1 MFPIKIVF
9 CPTDF
14 SDPSSEALKIAGELA
29 SKVGAR
35 LLLVHVVPV
44 LPALPSDP
52 NYVLKVPEYERL
64 LHQDADEKLA
74 HLAREMAKA
83 GIQTR
88 TMVGHGDAANEIV
101 RIAEL
106 EKADLIVIATHGT
119 TGWRRFVFGSVAEK
133 VVRLAKCPVLTIR
146 NPPEGSA

>member
-1 MFPIKIVF
+1 VL

-14 SDPSSEALKIAGELA
+14 SEPSHQALKIAGELA
-29 SKVGAR
+29 LQVGAG

-44 LPALPSDP
+44 MPALANDP

-74 HLAREMAKA
+74 HLVKEMAQ
-83 GIQTR
+83 GGTQTR
-88 TMVGHGDAANEIV
+88 TMVGHGDAASEIV
-101 RIAEL
+101 RIAES

-133 VVRLAKCPVLTIR
+133 LVRLAKCPVLTIR
-146 NPPEGSA
+146 NPQED

>member
-1 MFPIKIVF
+1 MFPVKTVL

-14 SDPSSEALKIAGELA
+14 SEPAREALKIAGELA
-29 SKVGAR
+29 SQVGAS

-52 NYVLKVPEYERL
+52 NYVFKVPEYERL
-64 LHQDADEKLA
+64 LHNDADEKLA
-74 HLAREMAKA
+74 QLVRQIKN
-83 GIQTR
+83 GTTVR
-88 TMVGHGDAANEIV
+88 VMVGHGDVADEIV
-101 RIAEL
+101 RIAET

-146 NPPEGSA
+146 NPQEAGT

>member
-1 MFPIKIVF
+1 MFPVKTVL

-14 SDPSSEALKIAGELA
+14 SEPSQEALKIARELA
-29 SKVGAR
+29 SQVGAG

-44 LPALPSDP
+44 LPALPNDP

-64 LHQDADEKLA
+64 LHQDADE
-74 HLAREMAKA
+74 
-83 GIQTR
+83 
-88 TMVGHGDAANEIV
+88 IV
-101 RIAEL
+101 RIAEI

-119 TGWRRFVFGSVAEK
+119 TGWRRFMFGSVADK

-146 NPPEGSA
+146 NPQEEGT

>member
-1 MFPIKIVF
+1 MFPVKTVL

-14 SDPSSEALKIAGELA
+14 SEPSGEALKIARELA
-29 SKVGAR
+29 SQVGAG

-44 LPALPSDP
+44 LPALANDP

-74 HLAREMAKA
+74 QLIKEETKD
-83 GIQTR
+83 TTVR
-88 TMVGHGDAANEIV
+88 TMVGHGDVADEIV
-101 RIAEL
+101 RIAEV

-119 TGWRRFVFGSVAEK
+119 TGWRRFMFGSVAEK

-146 NPPEGSA
+146 NPQEERT

>member
-1 MFPIKIVF
+1 MFPVKTVL

-14 SDPSSEALKIAGELA
+14 SEPAREALKIASELA
-29 SKVGAR
+29 AQVGAA

-52 NYVLKVPEYERL
+52 NYVFKVPEYERL
-64 LHQDADEKLA
+64 LHNDADEKLA
-74 HLAREMAKA
+74 QLLRQMKD
-83 GIQTR
+83 GTDVR
-88 TMVGHGDAANEIV
+88 VMVGHGDVAGEIV
-101 RIAEL
+101 RIAET

-146 NPPEGSA
+146 NPQESGT

>member
-1 MFPIKIVF
+1 MFPLKIVL

-14 SDPSSEALKIAGELA
+14 SEPSREALKVAGEFAAQFGAELA
-29 SKVGAR
+29 
-35 LLLVHVVPV
+35 LVHVVPV

-64 LHQDADEKLA
+64 LHQDADEKLGQLVGEMVTRGA
-74 HLAREMAKA
+74 TARA
-83 GIQTR
+83 I
-88 TMVGHGDAANEIV
+88 VGHGDAANEIV
-101 RIAEL
+101 RMAET

-119 TGWRRFVFGSVAEK
+119 TGWRRMLFGSVAGK

-146 NPPEGSA
+146 APEVAGN

>member
-1 MFPIKIVF
+1 MFPIKTVL

-14 SDPSSEALKIAGELA
+14 SEPAREALRVADELVA
-29 SKVGAR
+29 QVGAA

-52 NYVLKVPEYERL
+52 NYVFKVPEYERL
-64 LHQDADEKLA
+64 LHNDADEKLA
-74 HLAREMAKA
+74 QLLRQMKD
-83 GIQTR
+83 GTDVR
-88 TMVGHGDAANEIV
+88 VMVGHGDVAGEIV
-101 RIAEL
+101 RIAET

-146 NPPEGSA
+146 NPQEAGT

>member
-1 MFPIKIVF
+1 MFPVKTVL

-14 SDPSSEALKIAGELA
+14 SEPAREALKIASELA
-29 SKVGAR
+29 AQVGAA

-52 NYVLKVPEYERL
+52 NYVFKVPEYERL
-64 LHQDADEKLA
+64 LHNDADEKLA
-74 HLAREMAKA
+74 QLLRQMKD
-83 GIQTR
+83 GTDVR
-88 TMVGHGDAANEIV
+88 VMVGHGDVAGEIV
-101 RIAEL
+101 RISET

-146 NPPEGSA
+146 NPQEERT

>member
-1 MFPIKIVF
+1 MFPVKTVL

-14 SDPSSEALKIAGELA
+14 SEPSQEALKIARELA
-29 SKVGAR
+29 SQVGAG

-44 LPALPSDP
+44 LPALPNDP

-74 HLAREMAKA
+74 QLVKEETKGTTART
-83 GIQTR
+83 I
-88 TMVGHGDAANEIV
+88 VGHGDVADEIV
-101 RIAEL
+101 RIAEI

-119 TGWRRFVFGSVAEK
+119 TGWRRFMFGSVAEK

-146 NPPEGSA
+146 NPQEERT

>member
-1 MFPIKIVF
+1 MFPIKTVL

-14 SDPSSEALKIAGELA
+14 SEPAREALKIAGELA
-29 SKVGAR
+29 AQVGAA

-52 NYVLKVPEYERL
+52 NYVFKVPEYERL
-64 LHQDADEKLA
+64 LHNDADEKLA
-74 HLAREMAKA
+74 QLVSQMKNGTAVRVL
-83 GIQTR
+83 
-88 TMVGHGDAANEIV
+88 VGHGDVAGEIV
-101 RIAEL
+101 RIAET

-119 TGWRRFVFGSVAEK
+119 TAWRRFVFGSVAEK

-146 NPPEGSA
+146 NPQEAAGT

>member
-1 MFPIKIVF
+1 MFPLKTVL

-14 SDPSSEALKIAGELA
+14 SEPAREALRIAGELA
-29 SKVGAR
+29 AQVGAA

-52 NYVLKVPEYERL
+52 NYVFKVPEYERL
-64 LHQDADEKLA
+64 LHNDADEKLA
-74 HLAREMAKA
+74 QLLRQMKDGADVRV
-83 GIQTR
+83 
-88 TMVGHGDAANEIV
+88 MVGHGDVAGEIV
-101 RIAEL
+101 RISET

-146 NPPEGSA
+146 NPQEEGT

>member
-1 MFPIKIVF
+1 VLCPI
-9 CPTDF
+9 DF

-29 SKVGAR
+29 SKVGAG

-44 LPALPSDP
+44 LPALPNDP
-52 NYVLKVPEYERL
+52 NFVLKVPEYERL

-74 HLAREMAKA
+74 HLVREMAKA

-88 TMVGHGDAANEIV
+88 TMVGHGDAASEIV
-101 RIAEL
+101 RIAES

-133 VVRLAKCPVLTIR
+133 VVRFAKCPVLTIR
-146 NPPEGSA
+146 NPQEESA

>member
-1 MFPIKIVF
+1 MFPVKTVL

-14 SDPSSEALKIAGELA
+14 SEPAREALKIASELA
-29 SKVGAR
+29 AQVGAA

-52 NYVLKVPEYERL
+52 NYVFKVPEYERL
-64 LHQDADEKLA
+64 LHNDADEKLA
-74 HLAREMAKA
+74 QLLRQMKD
-83 GIQTR
+83 GTDVR
-88 TMVGHGDAANEIV
+88 VMVGHGDVAGEIV
-101 RIAEL
+101 RISET

-146 NPPEGSA
+146 NPQEEGT

>member
-1 MFPIKIVF
+1 MFPIKTVL

-14 SDPSSEALKIAGELA
+14 SEPSHQALKIAGELA
-29 SKVGAR
+29 SKVGAGV
-35 LLLVHVVPV
+35 LLVHVVPV
-44 LPALPSDP
+44 LPTLPNDP
-52 NYVLKVPEYERL
+52 NNVFNASEYERL

-74 HLAREMAKA
+74 HLISETAQGGPQIR
-83 GIQTR
+83 TR
-88 TMVGHGDAANEIV
+88 VGHGDAASEIV
-101 RIAEL
+101 RIAES

-146 NPPEGSA
+146 NQDDERA

>member
-1 MFPIKIVF
+1 MFPVKTVL

-14 SDPSSEALKIAGELA
+14 SEPAREALKIASELA
-29 SKVGAR
+29 AQVGAA

-44 LPALPSDP
+44 LPALPNDP
-52 NYVLKVPEYERL
+52 NYVFKVPEYERL
-64 LHQDADEKLA
+64 LHNDADEKLA
-74 HLAREMAKA
+74 QLLRQMKD
-83 GIQTR
+83 GTDVR
-88 TMVGHGDAANEIV
+88 VMVGHGDVAGEIV
-101 RIAEL
+101 RISET

-146 NPPEGSA
+146 NPQEEGT